1 MRRNDPAP
9 QPKLAVPPTV
19 PTHLMRIGR
28 FSRNSNNTSKLQAVG
43 DMSVVAFY
51 CLLRVGEYTYRTKRR
66 DRKKQRNQTRTV
78 QFRVGDVAFRRNNQV
93 LSNKSSLATLL
104 SADEAT
110 LCISNQKN
118 GKKGQHVH
126 HHAFDGEDCPV
137 KALARRAAH
146 IMSHT
151 SKLSTVLGTF
161 FDING
166 NKHHLVS
173 DDMNKAVKRAVRD
186 LNMKN
191 EGYTEKLVG
200 SHSLRAGGAMAMKL
214 NGVDRDT
221 IKKQGRWS
229 SDTFLMCIHEQIS
242 QLSEGIAAKMS
253 TRRICR
259 NIAPVRLI
267 DANASAA

>member
-1 MRRNDPAP
+1 M
-9 QPKLAVPPTV
+9 
-19 PTHLMRIGR
+19 
-28 FSRNSNNTSKLQAVG
+28 
-43 DMSVVAFY
+43 
-51 CLLRVGEYTYRTKRR
+51 
-66 DRKKQRNQTRTV
+66 
-78 QFRVGDVAFRRNNQV
+78 
-93 LSNKSSLATLL
+93 SNKSSLATLL

-137 KALARRAAH
+137 KALARRVAH

-166 NKHHLVS
+166 NKHHLVIS
-173 DDMNKAVKRAVRD
+173 NDMNKAVKRAALD

-191 EGYTEKLVG
+191 EGCTEKLVG

-221 IKKQGRWS
+221 IKKQGRWL
-229 SDTFLMCIHEQIS
+229 SDAFLMCVHEQIS
-242 QLSEGIAAKMS
+242 QLSEGIAEKMS
-253 TRRICR
+253 TGRICR